1 MTGEQRGAWP
11 TTPAVSADDTVG
23 RGPQTRS
30 WWQRR
35 NAVVAPAALFALLLV
50 VWETVVRIL
59 NTPNWLLPGP
69 SQILL
74 AAWETR
80 ELLWMHSGQTLYE
93 TWLGLALALVAGL
106 LLAFAIDS
114 APLLRRTLYP
124 LLVASQT
131 VPIIAIA
138 PLLIVWFGFGVLP
151 KVIIV
156 ALVCFFPIAVNT
168 ADGLRSVDP
177 DLVSLLRSMGAN
189 RRQVFLKA
197 RLPASLPLFFS
208 GLKIA
213 VTYAVIGAVIGEW
226 VGASRGL
233 GIFMLRSQHSYLVD
247 QVFAAIMIV
256 SLLSITM
263 FLAVTTLER
272 ALLPWYYTSA
282 RQEQWEEISRGSR

>member
-1 MTGEQRGAWP
+1 MTAETHETRPTASETSAPDTAGGEP
-11 TTPAVSADDTVG
+11 TS
-23 RGPQTRS
+23 RLQ
-30 WWQRR
+30 QRR
-35 NAVVAPAALFALLLV
+35 VQAFVAPAALFVLLLV
-50 VWETVVRIL
+50 IWEVVVRIL

-69 SQILL
+69 SQVLL
-74 AAWETR
+74 ATWATR
-80 ELLWMHSGQTLYE
+80 ELLWMHTGQTLYE
-93 TWLGLALALVAGL
+93 TWLGLGLALVTGL
-106 LLAFAIDS
+106 LLAFAIDL

-189 RRQVFLKA
+189 LWQVFLKA
-197 RLPASLPLFFS
+197 RLPASLPLFFT
-208 GLKIA
+208 GVKIA

-226 VGASRGL
+226 VGASGGL

-247 QVFAAIMIV
+247 QVFAAIMVV
-256 SLLSITM
+256 SLLSIAM
-263 FLAVTTLER
+263 FLAVTALER

-282 RQEQWEEISRGSR
+282 RQEQWEELSRGSQ